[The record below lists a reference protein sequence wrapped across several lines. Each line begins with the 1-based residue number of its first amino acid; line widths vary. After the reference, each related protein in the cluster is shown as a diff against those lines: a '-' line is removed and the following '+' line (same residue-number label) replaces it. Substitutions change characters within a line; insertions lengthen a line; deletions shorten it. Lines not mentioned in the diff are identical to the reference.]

1 MSILRQH
8 SRYLFLGLI
17 LLISLSGCSAINK
30 PTSQADI
37 GGVFRS
43 GNRGD
48 TWQSASLIPT
58 NSGHPGSIASLDANM
73 LVMDP
78 SDHRALY
85 LASLDN
91 GLAFTYDE
99 GQNWQIAA
107 SLGRINVQAVAID
120 YHNKCLIFAAS
131 GNRLLRSEDC
141 NRTWKQVYYDNAP
154 DVVITSL
161 LTDHYNPGVVFLGT
175 SRGDILQ
182 SNDRG
187 ETWQVVQRFNDTIKR
202 IVMSPKD
209 SRLMFAATASKGL
222 FRTTDGG
229 ATWENINKSLEEFQI
244 GNQFRD
250 LTISL
255 EDQPV
260 TYLATDY
267 GLFKSVNLGESW
279 TKIELLTPESQTV
292 INALAI
298 NPHNSQEI
306 YYVTNTTFYRSLDG
320 GKTWSTKK
328 LPTSRAGRALLVDP
342 EQPGVLYLA
351 VKKIQK

>member
-1 MSILRQH
+1 MSILWQH
-8 SRYLFLGLI
+8 GRYLFLGLI
-17 LLISLSGCSAINK
+17 LLIGLSGCSAINK

-48 TWQSASLIPT
+48 NWQSVSLIPS

-85 LASLDN
+85 LASVDN
-91 GLAFTYDE
+91 GLAFTYDG
-99 GQNWQIAA
+99 GQNWQIAT
-107 SLGRINVQAVAID
+107 SLGRINVRAVAID
-120 YHNKCLIFAAS
+120 YYNKCLIFAAS

-141 NRTWKQVYYDNAP
+141 SRSWKQVYYDNAP

-161 LTDHYNPGVVFLGT
+161 LTDHYNSGVVFLGT

-187 ETWQVVQRFNDTIKR
+187 ATWQVVQRFNNTIKR

-209 SRLMFAATASKGL
+209 SRLMFAATAGKGL

-229 ATWENINKSLEEFQI
+229 ATWENINKSLEEFKI

-250 LTISL
+250 LAISL

-267 GLFKSVNLGESW
+267 GDSW
-279 TKIELLTPESQTV
+279 TKIELLTPESQTI

-298 NPHNSQEI
+298 NPRNSQEI

-328 LPTSRAGRALLVDP
+328 LPTSRAGKALLVDP
-342 EQPGVLYLA
+342 EQPEVLYLA
-351 VKKIQK
+351 VKKIKN